1 MLTQGLFGMNEK
13 KAAEKLGVSVHT
25 MRAWRFQG
33 KGPVYTKLGRRV
45 LYLPTDLDSYL
56 ESCRIQPVNVA

>member
-1 MLTQGLFGMNEK
+1 MSAYGLCGVDEK

-25 MRAWRFQG
+25 LRAWRFQG

-56 ESCRIQPVNVA
+56 ESCRIQPTNVA

>member
-1 MLTQGLFGMNEK
+1 MSAYGLCGVDEK

-25 MRAWRFQG
+25 LRAWRFQG

-56 ESCRIQPVNVA
+56 ESCRIQPINVA